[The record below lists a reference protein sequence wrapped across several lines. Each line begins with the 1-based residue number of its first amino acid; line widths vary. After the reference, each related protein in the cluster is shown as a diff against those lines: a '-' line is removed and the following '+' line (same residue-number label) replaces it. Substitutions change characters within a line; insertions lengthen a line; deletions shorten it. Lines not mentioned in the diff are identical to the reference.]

1 MAFEDIDDMDVAE
14 ALANGRSLY
23 DTRASELVVARRE
36 GANIEVA
43 TWRVDAQE
51 LGRWLAAGNAAEDY
65 PRPWEHDRILKVSA
79 PKAAAWAV
87 AEMVSSVWVGD
98 HEAALFASTDP
109 EDQLA
114 ALTAVKPGLDVGGA
128 RDDRVAQRAM
138 ELDEFYHAVAAEVQD
153 KAWDWPPVWGLSVE
167 FDFLPYPS
175 LISFDDFAKILPT
188 ASERDLFIAIDFAK
202 RSAGDFMED
211 GNRVPTVEEIARRE
225 SEPGWVSNVAA
236 EAIGDAASGAFQ
248 DVTPEG
254 YCSSSDLERI
264 CREYPETVKLVDLET
279 SVVLMQAARQLPFER
294 KVELGTQWYEDM
306 KGTLFDCASIGVPAC
321 WGTQVRLVDG
331 DDVGY
336 VDMGLIARA
345 MPSPVFETYCALSE
359 CLEPGGAGTFT
370 DLFERARNTPEL
382 RRMLD
387 AIDREDR
394 SVGTSLTRIM
404 PDDFTDEQLDM
415 LYEQEPGL
423 FDTSV
428 CEEYERIAETVERAS
443 ETRTGGGEDFGDGWR
458 AEAREQMPGRD
469 ADFER

>member
-65 PRPWEHDRILKVSA
+65 PRPWEHDQILKVSA

-87 AEMVSSVWVGD
+87 AEMVSAVWVGD

-114 ALTAVKPGLDVGGA
+114 SLTAVKPGLDVGGA
-128 RDDRVAQRAM
+128 RDGRVAQRAI
-138 ELDEFYHAVAAEVQD
+138 ELDEFYHAVADAVQG
-153 KAWDWPPVWGLSVE
+153 KAREWPPVWGPSYA
-167 FDFLPYPS
+167 FDFLQDGER
-175 LISFDDFAKILPT
+175 ISVDEFAKILPT
-188 ASERDLFIAIDFAK
+188 ASERELFVAVDFAK
-202 RSAGDFMED
+202 RSGCGFMED

-225 SEPGWVSNVAA
+225 PEPGWVANLAA
-236 EAIGDAASGAFQ
+236 EAMGDGARGAYQ
-248 DVTPEG
+248 DMGPED
-254 YCSSSDLERI
+254 YPSRELERI
-264 CREYPETVKLVDLET
+264 CREHPEAVELVDLET

-394 SVGTSLTRIM
+394 SVGTGLTRIM

-423 FDTSV
+423 FGPEV

-443 ETRTGGGEDFGDGWR
+443 ETRTGGGGDFGDGWR
-458 AEAREQMPGRD
+458 SEAREQMPGRD

>member
-1 MAFEDIDDMDVAE
+1 MAFEDIDDMDVTE

-87 AEMVSSVWVGD
+87 AEMVSAVWVGD
-98 HEAALFASTDP
+98 HETALFASTDP

-114 ALTAVKPGLDVGGA
+114 SLTAVKPELNVGGA
-128 RDDRVAQRAM
+128 RDGRVAQRAV
-138 ELDEFYHAVAAEVQD
+138 ELDEFYHAVAAEVED
-153 KAWDWPPVWGLSVE
+153 KAREWPPVWGPSYA
-167 FDFLPYPS
+167 FDFLPQGS
-175 LISFDDFAKILPT
+175 RISVDEFAKILPT
-188 ASERDLFIAIDFAK
+188 ASERELFVAVDFVKNNVDGLFQDGTAI
-202 RSAGDFMED
+202 
-211 GNRVPTVEEIARRE
+211 PTIEEVARRE
-225 SEPGWVSNVAA
+225 SESGWISYLAA
-236 EAIGDAASGAFQ
+236 EAMDDAFGGSYKNMG
-248 DVTPEG
+248 PED
-254 YCSSSDLERI
+254 YPSRDLERI
-264 CREYPETVKLVDLET
+264 CREHPEAVELVDLET
-279 SVVLMQAARQLPFER
+279 SWSLRRAARQLPFER
-294 KVELGTQWYEDM
+294 KVELATSWYEDM

-321 WGTQVRLVDG
+321 WGTQVRLLDEYG
-331 DDVGY
+331 EGY

-370 DLFERARNTPEL
+370 DLFERADNTSEL

-423 FDTSV
+423 FDTSA

>member
-114 ALTAVKPGLDVGGA
+114 SLLAVKPGLDVGGA
-128 RDDRVAQRAM
+128 RDASLAQRAM
-138 ELDEFYHAVAAEVQD
+138 ELDEFYHAVADAVAD
-153 KAWDWPPVWGLSVE
+153 KARAWPPVWGPSYA
-167 FDFLPYPS
+167 FDFLQDGER
-175 LISFDDFAKILPT
+175 ISTGDFAEILPAASERELFAAVDFAK
-188 ASERDLFIAIDFAK
+188 SR
-202 RSAGDFMED
+202 AGAFMED
-211 GNRVPTVEEIARRE
+211 GNRVPTVEEVARRE
-225 SEPGWVSNVAA
+225 PEPGWVSNLAA
-236 EAIGDAASGAFQ
+236 EAMGDAERGAYQ
-248 DVTPEG
+248 DIGPEA
-254 YCSSSDLERI
+254 YPSSDLERI
-264 CREYPETVKLVDLET
+264 CRECPEAVELVDLER
-279 SVVLMQAARQLPFER
+279 SWSLRQAARQLPFER
-294 KVELGTQWYEDM
+294 KVELATSWYEDM
-306 KGTLFDCASIGVPAC
+306 KGTLFDCASTGVPAC

-336 VDMGLIARA
+336 VDMGLVARA

-359 CLEPGGAGTFT
+359 CLEPGSAGTFT
-370 DLFERARNTPEL
+370 DLFERADNTSEL

-387 AIDREDR
+387 SIDREDR

-423 FDTSV
+423 FDTSA
-428 CEEYERIAETVERAS
+428 CEKYGRIAETVERAS
-443 ETRTGGGEDFGDGWR
+443 EARTGGGEDFGDGWR